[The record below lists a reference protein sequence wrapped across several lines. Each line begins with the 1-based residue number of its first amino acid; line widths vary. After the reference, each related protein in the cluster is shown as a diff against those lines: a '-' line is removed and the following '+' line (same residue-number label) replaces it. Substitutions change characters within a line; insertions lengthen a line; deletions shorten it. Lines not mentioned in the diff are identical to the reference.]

1 MSDLVARLLG
11 VLDRGDRL
19 EPFGPALDL
28 PAAYALQHAVSAAR
42 MRRGARRV
50 GRKIGFTNTTIWPI
64 YDVHA
69 PIWGPVWDT
78 THHPGAATLA
88 LGPLP
93 EPRIEPEIVL
103 RLARAPQP
111 GMDATALAGC
121 IDAIAPGFEIVQ
133 SPYHGWRFQAPDT
146 VAAFALH
153 GALVTGGWTPATPAL
168 LAALPGLTATLSR
181 DGAPLASGRGSDVLG
196 GGPLAALAH
205 LVGLLAADPA
215 APPLEPGEIVSTG
228 TLTDAL
234 PVAPGQHWHFATDLP
249 GLAPLALG
257 LQA

>member
-19 EPFGPALDL
+19 APFGPALDL
-28 PAAYALQHAVSAAR
+28 PAAYALQHAVSDAR
-42 MRRGARRV
+42 RRRGAQRV

-64 YDVHA
+64 YHVHA

-103 RLARAPQP
+103 RLARAPEA
-111 GMDATALAGC
+111 GMNPATLAGC
-121 IDAIAPGFEIVQ
+121 IEAIAPGFEIVQ
-133 SPYHGWRFQAPDT
+133 SPYPGWRFRAPDT

-153 GALVTGGWTPATPAL
+153 GALVTGDWTPATPAL
-168 LAALPGLTATLSR
+168 LAALPGLGATLSR
-181 DGAPLASGRGSDVLG
+181 DGTLRATGRGSDVLG

-205 LVGLLAADPA
+205 LAGLLASDPG
-215 APPLEPGEIVSTG
+215 APPLEPGEIISTG

-234 PVAPGQHWHFATDLP
+234 PVAPEQRWHFATNLP
-249 GLAPLALG
+249 GLAPLTLRLVA
-257 LQA
+257 